1 MSEPRRILI
10 VEDSPDDAELSIR
23 ALRRAGINLTF
34 QRVET
39 PEAMRKALAEGTWDL
54 VIADYSMP
62 RFNGLAA
69 LKMLRESDLDL
80 PFILVSGTVGEDV
93 AVEAMKGGADDYVL
107 KSNLA
112 RLPLAVE
119 RELRDSE
126 VRVER
131 NRAEARYRS
140 LVDRVPVGLFR
151 ISPEGDDSRGQSGVD
166 RDAGI
171 SGCRQSEESGRRGSV
186 VAAGGACQV
195 RGHHRKGGSR
205 PELRDGDTP
214 ARRQHYLV
222 RAECARSLRRG
233 RQSRHWEGVLVDVT
247 SRKLAEE
254 EANRA
259 RDRVRDLALETAR
272 LRSDFLASMSHEIR
286 TPLTG
291 IIGTGELLSRSDLTR
306 RATPP
311 D

>member
-1 MSEPRRILI
+1 MSEPRRVLI
-10 VEDSPDDAELSIR
+10 VEDSADDAELSVR
-23 ALRRAGINLTF
+23 ALRRGGCDLTY
-34 QRVET
+34 QRVRD
-39 PEAMRKALAEGTWDL
+39 AGGDAQARSAEGSWDL

-69 LKMLRESDLDL
+69 LKMLRESGLDL

-151 ISPEGDDSRGQSGVD
+151 VSP
-166 RDAGI
+166 AGEI
-171 SGCRQSEESGRRGSV
+171 LESNPALIEMLGFQRWRQSQESGRRGAV

-195 RGHHRKGGSR
+195 RRPSSQETASSR
-205 PELRDGDTP
+205 TSRWRYAGPTAALSGASR
-214 ARRQHYLV
+214 V
-222 RAECARSLRRG
+222 RAQFTTQPAKS
-233 RQSRHWEGVLVDVT
+233 
-247 SRKLAEE
+247 
-254 EANRA
+254 
-259 RDRVRDLALETAR
+259 
-272 LRSDFLASMSHEIR
+272 
-286 TPLTG
+286 
-291 IIGTGELLSRSDLTR
+291 
-306 RATPP
+306 
-311 D
+311 

>member
-1 MSEPRRILI
+1 MNDTRHILI
-10 VEDSPDDAELSIR
+10 VDDSPDDAELTVR
-23 ALRRAGINLTF
+23 ALRRGGYDLSYE
-34 QRVET
+34 RVDT
-39 PEAMRKALAEGTWDL
+39 PEAMQAALVDGNWDL

-69 LKMLRESDLDL
+69 LKMLRDTGLDL

-93 AVEAMKGGADDYVL
+93 AVEAMKCGADDYVL

-151 ISPEGDDSRGQSGVD
+151 ISPAGDILEFNPALIDMLGFQDGDSLKKADVAELWLRPEERARFEAVIEKEGVVKNFEMEMRRRDGSIIWCEQSARAVYD
-166 RDAGI
+166 
-171 SGCRQSEESGRRGSV
+171 
-186 VAAGGACQV
+186 AAGKVG
-195 RGHHRKGGSR
+195 
-205 PELRDGDTP
+205 
-214 ARRQHYLV
+214 
-222 RAECARSLRRG
+222 
-233 RQSRHWEGVLVDVT
+233 HWEGVLVDVT

-291 IIGTGELLSRSDLTR
+291 IIGTGELLSRSS
-306 RATPP
+306 
-311 D
+311 